1 MALVSFILYTANKIT
16 CSSCY
21 HSIFVCKGFCYTLC
35 YAAVVTKTNRIS
47 RIFSA
52 KKSHPS
58 CTSPAASVMISL
70 SLAMVEVGVN
80 VCWLIFEPAST
91 KHIFEPNQRIL
102 VCSGKERIIFYK
114 GLAEQSLKTSLF
126 KQTVT
131 DRQTE
136 KKS

>member
-1 MALVSFILYTANKIT
+1 MYSMLCCVIRYKIDHLRNSFKIYLLNYFKILISFLIMII
-16 CSSCY
+16 SSL
-21 HSIFVCKGFCYTLC
+21 GFCYTLC

-47 RIFSA
+47 RIFAA

-91 KHIFEPNQRIL
+91 KYIFEPNQRIL
-102 VCSGKERIIFYK
+102 VCSGE
-114 GLAEQSLKTSLF
+114 LMS
-126 KQTVT
+126 
-131 DRQTE
+131 D
-136 KKS
+136 